1 MLRTHRAVRILT
13 ADKRGSSWPVRSETD
28 DGVFLTKLRGAGHG
42 AAALVAEVIV
52 ARLAAVLGLKVPP
65 MALITLGE
73 GVDTL
78 DRRDELAD
86 LLQASRGVNLGFRY
100 LDGARDLRADE
111 TGLVDEET
119 ASKIVWLDGLVLN
132 PDRTPKNPNLLWFR
146 NTPWLI
152 DHGASLRFHHDWA
165 GLTEPRIREPHDPR
179 VGHLFGLR
187 ARFLAE
193 VDEPLARVL
202 TRHALEEVMAAVP
215 GDFLTALPGPDP
227 LPRRRAAYVA
237 VLWKRLKSP
246 RPFVPVRPSPLDP
259 NPGL

>member
-1 MLRTHRAVRILT
+1 
-13 ADKRGSSWPVRSETD
+13 
-28 DGVFLTKLRGAGHG
+28 
-42 AAALVAEVIV
+42 VAEIIV

-100 LDGARDLRADE
+100 LDGARDLRWDE

-146 NTPWLI
+146 NAPWLI
-152 DHGASLRFHHDWA
+152 DHGASLRFHHDWV
-165 GLTEPRIREPHDPR
+165 GLTEPRIREPH
-179 VGHLFGLR
+179 
-187 ARFLAE
+187 
-193 VDEPLARVL
+193 
-202 TRHALEEVMAAVP
+202 
-215 GDFLTALPGPDP
+215 GDFLTAVPGPDP
-227 LPRRRAAYVA
+227 VPRRRAAYVA